1 MARRL
6 SQQDKDPQ
14 HIIGE
19 GMLVQAR
26 HRKKTALKDI
36 DSQEELK
43 VIRRRRMKVMTIRES
58 KMKLLPLL
66 VKRKMVMVK
75 KARMMLMLMRE
86 RFGKKCLN

>member
-1 MARRL
+1 
-6 SQQDKDPQ
+6 
-14 HIIGE
+14 
-19 GMLVQAR
+19 
-26 HRKKTALKDI
+26 
-36 DSQEELK
+36 
-43 VIRRRRMKVMTIRES
+43 MKVMTIRES

>member
-1 MARRL
+1 
-6 SQQDKDPQ
+6 
-14 HIIGE
+14 
-19 GMLVQAR
+19 MLVQAR
-26 HRKKTALKDI
+26 QRKKTALEDI

-66 VKRKMVMVK
+66 VKRKMVMMK
-75 KARMMLMLMRE
+75 KARMMLTLMRE